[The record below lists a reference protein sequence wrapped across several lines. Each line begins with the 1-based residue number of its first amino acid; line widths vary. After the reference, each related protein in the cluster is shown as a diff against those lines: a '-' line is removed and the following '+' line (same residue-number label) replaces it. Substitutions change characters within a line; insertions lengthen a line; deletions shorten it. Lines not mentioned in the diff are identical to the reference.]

1 MNTEDFRRHLHSHP
15 ELSFEEHSTAAFISE
30 QLSLLGI
37 EHCPI
42 ANTGVLARIEGKRGN
57 LSRCVVVRADID
69 ALPIKELTG
78 VEWASQNEGVMHGCG
93 HDCHAAV
100 LYGVLK
106 RLHTERDFEGT
117 LLAIFQPSGECNL
130 GGAKLV
136 LEENPFKEY
145 NVAAVISEHVDAE
158 LEVGEIGFCPGKFM
172 ASTDELHFTVK
183 GVGGHAAMRS
193 RIKDSVVAISDLIT
207 RLNTFNSDV
216 CAVSVGK
223 VVAEG
228 TANVIP
234 DQTYCAG
241 TMQTFDEKLRTRVK
255 DMIAHTAEEVEY
267 KYDVEVDVDIRHGY
281 PCVENDAQLTYE
293 AMLLADSHGF
303 VVKDIEPRNTAEDFG
318 YYTQLYPSLF
328 YCLGVGRSSGHSHT
342 ATFLPDERALAV
354 GEEFMY
360 QLALN
365 ILNK

>member
-1 MNTEDFRRHLHSHP
+1 MRTEDFRRHLHSYP

-30 QLSLLGI
+30 QLSQLGI
-37 EHCPI
+37 EHRPI
-42 ANTGVLARIEGKRGN
+42 AKTGVLARIEGKRGN
-57 LSRCVVVRADID
+57 LSRCVVLRADID

-78 VEWASQNEGVMHGCG
+78 VEWASQNDGVMHGCG

-106 RLHTERDFEGT
+106 RLQAERDFEGT
-117 LLAIFQPSGECNL
+117 LLAVFQPGKE
-130 GGAKLV
+130 GAKLV
-136 LEENPFKEY
+136 LEEDPFKDY
-145 NVAAVISEHVDAE
+145 KVAAVIGEHVDEE
-158 LEVGEIGFCPGKFM
+158 LEVGEIGFCPGKFL

-183 GVGGHAAMRS
+183 GVGGHADMRS
-193 RIKDSVVAISDLIT
+193 RIKDSVVAISDLIM

-216 CAVSVGK
+216 CTVSVGK
-223 VVAEG
+223 VVADG
-228 TANVIP
+228 ATNIIP
-234 DQTYCAG
+234 DQSYCAG
-241 TMQTFDEKLRTRVK
+241 TMRTFDEKLRSRVK
-255 DMIAHTAEEVEY
+255 DMISHMAEEVEY
-267 KYDVEVDVDIRHGY
+267 KYDVEVDVDIRQGY

-303 VVKDIEPRNTAEDFG
+303 VVKDLESRNTAEDFG
-318 YYTQLYPSLF
+318 FYSQLYPSLF
-328 YCLGVGRSSGHSHT
+328 YCLGVGRNSGRSHT
-342 ATFLPDERALAV
+342 ASFLPDERALAV

>member
-1 MNTEDFRRHLHSHP
+1 MKTEDFRRHLHSHP
-15 ELSFEEHSTAAFISE
+15 ELSLEEHSTAAFISE
-30 QLSLLGI
+30 QLSQLGI
-37 EHCPI
+37 EHRPI

-57 LSRCVVVRADID
+57 LSRCVVLCADID
-69 ALPIKELTG
+69 ALPITELTG

-106 RLHTERDFEGT
+106 RLQAERDFEGT
-117 LLAIFQPSGECNL
+117 LLAIFQPGKE
-130 GGAKLV
+130 GAKLV
-136 LEENPFKEY
+136 LEEDPFKDY
-145 NVAAVISEHVDAE
+145 KVAAVIGEHVDEE
-158 LEVGEIGFCPGKFM
+158 LEVGEIGFCPGKFL

-183 GVGGHAAMRS
+183 GVGGHADMRS
-193 RIKDSVVAISDLIT
+193 RIKDSVVAISDLIM

-223 VVAEG
+223 VVADG
-228 TANVIP
+228 ATNIIP
-234 DQTYCAG
+234 DQSYCAG
-241 TMQTFDEKLRTRVK
+241 TMRTFDEKLRSRVK
-255 DMIAHTAEEVEY
+255 DMIAHMAEEVEY
-267 KYDVEVDVDIRHGY
+267 KYDVEVDVDIRQGY

-303 VVKDIEPRNTAEDFG
+303 VVKDLEPRNTAEDFG

-328 YCLGVGRSSGHSHT
+328 YRLGVGRNSGRSHT
-342 ATFLPDERALAV
+342 ASFLPDERALAV

>member
-1 MNTEDFRRHLHSHP
+1 MRTEDFRRHLHSYP

-30 QLSLLGI
+30 QLSQLGI
-37 EHCPI
+37 EHRPI
-42 ANTGVLARIEGKRGN
+42 AKTGVLARIEGKRGN
-57 LSRCVVVRADID
+57 LSRCVVLRADID

-78 VEWASQNEGVMHGCG
+78 VEWASQNDGVMHGCG

-106 RLHTERDFEGT
+106 RLQAERDFEGT
-117 LLAIFQPSGECNL
+117 LLAVFQPGKE
-130 GGAKLV
+130 GAKLV
-136 LEENPFKEY
+136 LEEDPFKDY
-145 NVAAVISEHVDAE
+145 KVAAVIGEHVDEE
-158 LEVGEIGFCPGKFM
+158 LEVGEIGFCPGKFL

-183 GVGGHAAMRS
+183 GVGGHADMRS
-193 RIKDSVVAISDLIT
+193 RIKDSVVAISDLIM

-216 CAVSVGK
+216 CTVSVGK
-223 VVAEG
+223 VVADG
-228 TANVIP
+228 DANVLP
-234 DQTYCAG
+234 DQSYCAG
-241 TMQTFDEKLRTRVK
+241 TMRTFDEKLRSRVK
-255 DMIAHTAEEVEY
+255 DMISHMAEEVEY
-267 KYDVEVDVDIRHGY
+267 KYDVEVDVDIRQGY

-303 VVKDIEPRNTAEDFG
+303 VVKDLESRNTAEDFG
-318 YYTQLYPSLF
+318 FYSQLYPSLF
-328 YCLGVGRSSGHSHT
+328 YCLGVGRNSGRSHT
-342 ATFLPDERALAV
+342 ASFLPDERALAV

>member
-1 MNTEDFRRHLHSHP
+1 MNTVDFRKYLHSHP
-15 ELSFEEHSTAAFISE
+15 ELSFEEYGTAAFISE

-42 ANTGVLARIEGKRGN
+42 AKTGVLARIEGKRGN
-57 LSRCVVVRADID
+57 RSRCVVLRADID
-69 ALPIKELTG
+69 ALPINDMTG
-78 VEWASQNEGVMHGCG
+78 VEWASQNKNVMHGCG

-106 RLHTERDFEGT
+106 RLQAERDFEGT
-117 LLAIFQPSGECNL
+117 LLAIFQPAGESNPS
-130 GGAKLV
+130 GAKLV
-136 LEENPFKEY
+136 LEENPFKDY
-145 NVAAVISEHVDAE
+145 KIAAIISEHVDAD

-172 ASTDELHFTVK
+172 TSIDELHFTVK
-183 GVGGHAAMRS
+183 GVGGNAAMRS
-193 RIKDSVVAISDLIT
+193 RIKDSVVAISDLIM

-216 CAVSVGK
+216 CSVSVGK
-223 VVAEG
+223 VVADG
-228 TANVIP
+228 DTGVVP
-234 DQTYCAG
+234 DSAYCAG
-241 TMQTFDEKLRTRVK
+241 AMQTFDEKLRSRVK
-255 DMIAHTAEEVEY
+255 DMIVHAAEEIEY
-267 KYDVEVDVDIRHGY
+267 KYDVEIDVDIRQGY
-281 PCVENDAQLTYE
+281 PCVENDTQLTYE

-303 VVKDIEPRNTAEDFG
+303 VVKDLEPRATAEDFG

-328 YCLGVGRSSGHSHT
+328 YCLGVGHDSGRWHT
-342 ATFLPDERALAV
+342 ASFLPDERALAV